1 MDSPR
6 ATGAYR
12 FDIQPGAQT
21 VTTVRARIF
30 GARRQCIHQDAG
42 HCAADQHVPVW
53 RKPAAQG
60 RLRPRC
66 ADSERP
72 DGVRASEWLWRRC
85 KTPAVLVTSFATTN
99 PRVSG

>member
-30 GARRQCIHQDAG
+30 IRGGSAGPSRRWA
-42 HCAADQHVPVW
+42 
-53 RKPAAQG
+53 
-60 RLRPRC
+60 LRR
-66 ADSERP
+66 
-72 DGVRASEWLWRRC
+72 
-85 KTPAVLVTSFATTN
+85 
-99 PRVSG
+99 